1 MVMNRIHKTMI
12 MLGLV
17 VLSAVSVEAA
27 ELVDP
32 LDMTGREIVVVNDYT
47 STVRVFVQDA
57 DGTVHNLGRVVR
69 GEVKQF
75 TAPTEILE
83 RGNFRVRIH
92 PVMRASWDGHTNI
105 KTRSITVTDDEQVI
119 MWLTADLE
127 ESTLEVVKE

>member
-1 MVMNRIHKTMI
+1 MNRIHKTMI

-27 ELVDP
+27 ELADP
-32 LDMTGREIVVVNDYT
+32 VDMTGREIVVVNDYT
-47 STVRVFVQDA
+47 SAVRVFVQDA

-69 GEVKQF
+69 GEVRQF

-83 RGNFRVRIH
+83 RGNLRVRIH
-92 PVMRASWDGHTNI
+92 PVVRASWDGHTNI
-105 KTRSITVTDDEQVI
+105 KTRTITVTDDEQVI

-127 ESTLEVVKE
+127 ESILEVVKE